1 MDNENKESFKMNT
14 TNMFSNK
21 NFIITVLVI
30 LLILSFLGIN
40 LLNIVGNFMEV
51 LVKIF
56 GPLVNQILSIFGY
69 TAGTIIDKGADL
81 GTDVATTGVE
91 IAGGSVQSIGKLL
104 IDASKKGV
112 APDARK
118 SLNTS
123 FDLSEDNSDKS
134 KQSLDLDKPKRSLD
148 LEPSPD
154 TTKNPIQNPISS
166 KKGWCLVGEYQG
178 KRGCIE
184 IGEYDKCLSGQVFP
198 EEKLC
203 LNPTFTQYTL
213 TH

>member
-1 MDNENKESFKMNT
+1 MDSENKESFQLNAQ
-14 TNMFSNK
+14 NMFSNK
-21 NFIITVLVI
+21 NLIITVLVI

-40 LLNIVGNFMEV
+40 LLAMIGNLMES
-51 LVKIF
+51 LVSIF
-56 GPLVNQILSIFGY
+56 GPLVKQILSIFGY

-112 APDARK
+112 APDAK
-118 SLNTS
+118 ASLNNSLTFS
-123 FDLSEDNSDKS
+123 TDDLE
-134 KQSLDLDKPKRSLD
+134 KPKRSLD
-148 LEPSPD
+148 VDANADPSPD
-154 TTKNPIQNPISS
+154 STKNPIQNPIAS
-166 KKGWCLVGEYQG
+166 KNKGWCLVGEYQG

-184 IGEYDKCLSGQVFP
+184 ISEYDKCLSGQVFP

-203 LNPTFTQYTL
+203 LNPTFTRHTL

>member
-1 MDNENKESFKMNT
+1 MK
-14 TNMFSNK
+14 
-21 NFIITVLVI
+21 ITGT
-30 LLILSFLGIN
+30 FP
-40 LLNIVGNFMEV
+40 NIRLRRV
-51 LVKIF
+51 
-56 GPLVNQILSIFGY
+56 
-69 TAGTIIDKGADL
+69 
-81 GTDVATTGVE
+81 
-91 IAGGSVQSIGKLL
+91 
-104 IDASKKGV
+104 
-112 APDARK
+112 RK
-118 SLNTS
+118 SAWIRRLISESN
-123 FDLSEDNSDKS
+123 LSAD
-134 KQSLDLDKPKRSLD
+134 DLDKPKRSLD

>member
-21 NFIITVLVI
+21 NFIITILVI

-40 LLNIVGNFMEV
+40 LLNIVGNLMEV

-112 APDARK
+112 APDAKK
-118 SLNTS
+118 SLNSS
-123 FDLSEDNSDKS
+123 FDISVDN
-134 KQSLDLDKPKRSLD
+134 LDKPKLSLD

>member
-21 NFIITVLVI
+21 NFIITIFVI

-40 LLNIVGNFMEV
+40 LLNIVGNLMEV

-112 APDARK
+112 APDAKK
-118 SLNTS
+118 SLNSS
-123 FDLSEDNSDKS
+123 FDISVD
-134 KQSLDLDKPKRSLD
+134 DLDKPKRSLD

>member
-1 MDNENKESFKMNT
+1 M
-14 TNMFSNK
+14 
-21 NFIITVLVI
+21 
-30 LLILSFLGIN
+30 
-40 LLNIVGNFMEV
+40 
-51 LVKIF
+51 
-56 GPLVNQILSIFGY
+56 
-69 TAGTIIDKGADL
+69 

-112 APDARK
+112 APDAKK
-118 SLNTS
+118 SLNSS
-123 FDLSEDNSDKS
+123 FDLSAD
-134 KQSLDLDKPKRSLD
+134 DLDKPKRSLD